1 LGVCKPHM
9 RVIKFQI
16 RGVLSVLAAVAV
28 VLAIQVGVIDA
39 IPSPTQADSPR
50 RQFAVASIRHNDG
63 NETERY
69 IRPSPGRLLIRNMN
83 VKNLL
88 TTAYGLMTFQVTGG
102 PSWIES
108 ENYDI
113 QATSDDVVPLRQM
126 TGPMLQSLLEQR
138 FKLSAHREIKEHSV
152 YVLTVQGRGSN
163 LQASAEPT
171 CVPADPSS
179 PVLPGAPNRNGELCG
194 SIGLGLASLTGKQV
208 TMPALAMALS
218 HLLGRTVIDRTNLAG
233 EFDARVT
240 FAPPGYVPN
249 GAVVDPTL
257 PDIFFAVREQL
268 GLKLESSNEPIE
280 MFVIDHVERP
290 SEN

>member
-1 LGVCKPHM
+1 MG
-9 RVIKFQI
+9 VIKFQTA
-16 RGVLSVLAAVAV
+16 GVVSLLTSTALILAQIGV
-28 VLAIQVGVIDA
+28 VDAIQGQ
-39 IPSPTQADSPR
+39 PPQAATTNA
-50 RQFAVASIRHNDG
+50 QFEVASIRRNNG
-63 NETERY
+63 NATERY
-69 IRPSPGRLLIRNMN
+69 IRPSPGRLSIRNMS

-88 TTAYGLMTFQVTGG
+88 TTAYGIMPFQLSGG
-102 PSWIES
+102 PNWIES

-152 YVLTVQGRGSN
+152 YVLTAQSRGSN
-163 LQASAEPT
+163 LQVSAEPT
-171 CVPADPSS
+171 CLPPDPSS
-179 PVLPGAPNRNGELCG
+179 PLLPGAPNRNLGELCG
-194 SIGLGLASLTGKQV
+194 SIGLGLTSLNAKQF

-249 GAVVDPTL
+249 GVVVDPTL
-257 PDIFFAVREQL
+257 PDIFTAVREQL

-280 MFVIDHVERP
+280 MFVIDSVERP